1 MRAVEGGSGYSAT
14 SIYAYHNTGGSGGG
28 DKGGDG
34 TLNPSYLEYAAYGG
48 TQTGPGTEVSHD
60 NRKAASFGFGGSGHC
75 SGCSLSN
82 SGGGAGWYGGAAA
95 GDDGFSAAGG
105 SGYVFSINSFV
116 PDGYNYK
123 REYFLRKPSMKSGVK
138 YGDGAIRIT
147 LLDYAEVENIKIQG
161 CGSQGITFAQIAS
174 FITLPTVS

>member
-1 MRAVEGGSGYSAT
+1 MVWGDASGY
-14 SIYAYHNTGGSGGG
+14 Y
-28 DKGGDG
+28 
-34 TLNPSYLEYAAYGG
+34 
-48 TQTGPGTEVSHD
+48 
-60 NRKAASFGFGGSGHC
+60 GFG
-75 SGCSLSN
+75 
-82 SGGGAGWYGGAAA
+82 
-95 GDDGFSAAGG
+95 AAGG
-105 SGYVFSINSFV
+105 SGYVFSIYSFV
-116 PDGYNYK
+116 VDGYNYK